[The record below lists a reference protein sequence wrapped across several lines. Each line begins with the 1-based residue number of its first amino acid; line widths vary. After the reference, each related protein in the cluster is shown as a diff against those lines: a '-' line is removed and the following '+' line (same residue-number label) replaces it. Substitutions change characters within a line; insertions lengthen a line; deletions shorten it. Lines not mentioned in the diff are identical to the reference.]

1 MAMSEHDIQ
10 VHLGEIVHEV
20 INRIPADEV
29 TPEKNFVN
37 DLAVDSLSMIEVAL
51 IAQERFDMDIPDT
64 DMQDFKTVQDVIAYV
79 HGAKVAS

>member
-1 MAMSEHDIQ
+1 MSEHDIQ

-37 DLAVDSLSMIEVAL
+37 DLAVDSLSMIEIAL

-64 DMQDFKTVQDVIAYV
+64 DMQDFKTVQDVIGYV